1 MAMTLIG
8 TANLNSGNTTG
19 STGLTITNI
28 PQTYKDLLII
38 ASLRG
43 QRGGTQDGVGF
54 ALNENSS
61 TYSYIG
67 LHYNGGI
74 TNQNTNYESFW
85 AGAMQVTEN
94 TASAYN
100 NHEIYIPNYT
110 NLLNKSYIQTSVA
123 NSAINAGASQISMTC
138 NVYTTNTNAVTSFRL
153 QSATANGLTQY
164 SSVFVYGIN

>member
-1 MAMTLIG
+1 MAMKLIG
-8 TANLNSGNTTG
+8 TASLPSSNTSG
-19 STGLTITNI
+19 STGLTITGI

-38 ASLRG
+38 ASLRTPRAG
-43 QRGGTQDGVGF
+43 EQDGVGF

-61 TYSYIG
+61 TYAYIG
-67 LHYNGGI
+67 IHWNGGV

-85 AGAMQVTEN
+85 AGAMH
-94 TASAYN
+94 ASSNAASLYN

-110 NLLNKSYIQTSVA
+110 NSLNKSYIQNSVA
-123 NSAINAGASQISMTC
+123 NSSISSNASQLSMTA

-164 SSVFVYGIN
+164 SAVWVYGIN